1 MTVNLRDLQRLNVQM
16 FSPGLLNDSLGTLVL
31 LISVEKISSHR
42 FISKA
47 YHLEFGVGDSRRT
60 QQSLRLLSDF
70 LKIEKHY
77 FQYYGESYKEG
88 RNQFV
93 YFEAAAQIFSEKLF
107 CHERQLHSE

>member
-16 FSPGLLNDSLGTLVL
+16 FSPGLLSDSLGILVL
-31 LISVEKISSHR
+31 LISVEKISS
-42 FISKA
+42 ISQA

-60 QQSLRLLSDF
+60 QQSLRLLSGF

-88 RNQFV
+88 SNQFV